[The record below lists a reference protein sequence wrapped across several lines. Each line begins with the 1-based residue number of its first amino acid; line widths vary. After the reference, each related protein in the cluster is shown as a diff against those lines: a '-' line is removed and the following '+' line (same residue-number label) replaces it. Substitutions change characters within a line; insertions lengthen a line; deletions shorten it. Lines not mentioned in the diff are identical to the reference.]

1 MAIKSGWPKGSA
13 SVATA
18 AFPRSLAYITVS
30 VAGLALFLFLASLL
44 LVSSPISSTVQGYFY
59 KVDRLQVI
67 QPNQTENFSDVGKNY
82 PSGGS
87 GLEDR
92 GLNVEDPVINKEEK
106 EESGKKDFGLEIQA
120 PVAGNEPEVESE
132 KKDDSG
138 SNESEKKDSGLEIA
152 NTERIEE
159 SERLEIQAPVAGEE
173 PEVESEKKDSGSNE
187 SEKKDSGSEIA
198 NAERIEESER
208 LEIQSPVTDKEQE
221 VESAKK
227 VSGLDI
233 EAPVSDTEQEVE
245 SEKKD
250 SGSEIQAPVS
260 DKQQEVESEKKDS
273 GSEVQA
279 PVSDKGPEVESDKK
293 DSGSEIEA
301 LVTDKEQEV
310 ESEKKDSELE
320 SQAPVTDKEQEVESE
335 KKDSEL
341 ESQAPVADKEQEVES
356 DKKGSGLEIQ
366 APVADKG
373 QEVVSEKKD
382 SELEIQAPVT
392 DKGQEVESDKKDSG
406 SEIQAPVTDKGREV
420 ESDKKDSGLEIQA
433 PVGDKGP
440 EVESE
445 KKDSGSKIQAPVT
458 DKGQEVESDKK
469 DSGLEIQAPVSDKGQ
484 EVESDKKDSGVKI
497 QPVTNKGRKEEP
509 GKKGDPESN
518 LQAPVTD
525 KEQIVESEKKGP
537 ELNLQVPVINKGR
550 KEEPGKKNGPVSS
563 AMQDVGRQSSPS
575 VEKEVDKGANDGG
588 TSSVPSAADPAIK
601 SAEDISVEA
610 SQKTT
615 TRSDDLGCDLF
626 KGSWFYDP
634 RGPSYKNN
642 SCPVIT
648 QMQNCQ
654 GNGRPD
660 REYESWRWK
669 PSQCDLPRFDGKK
682 FLELMRG
689 KTIAFIGDSVARNHM
704 ESLLCLLWQVEVP
717 KNRGNKRMHR
727 YYFRSTS
734 TMIVRM
740 WSSWLVHQTP
750 EAIDFA
756 PEGVTKVHLDAP
768 DENFMQFVP
777 TFDVVVLSSGHWF
790 AKQSVYVLNN
800 EIVGGQLWWPDKS
813 RVPKINNIEAFGI
826 SVETIVA
833 SMLTHPNYTGL
844 TILRSYSPDHY
855 EGGAWNTGGSCTGKT
870 RPLEPGQMVRNEYV
884 NIMHEKQVTG
894 YHRGVKRATNKS
906 KIKLMDV
913 TEVFSYRHDG
923 HPGPYRSPDP
933 NKRTQYGPDGKPP
946 PQDCLHWCM
955 PGPIDTW
962 NELVLEIIKQEYEAK
977 KS

>member
-250 SGSEIQAPVS
+250 SGSE
-260 DKQQEVESEKKDS
+260 
-273 GSEVQA
+273 VQA

-341 ESQAPVADKEQEVES
+341 ESQAPVADKE
-356 DKKGSGLEIQ
+356 
-366 APVADKG
+366 
-373 QEVVSEKKD
+373 
-382 SELEIQAPVT
+382 
-392 DKGQEVESDKKDSG
+392 
-406 SEIQAPVTDKGREV
+406 
-420 ESDKKDSGLEIQA
+420 
-433 PVGDKGP
+433 
-440 EVESE
+440 
-445 KKDSGSKIQAPVT
+445 
-458 DKGQEVESDKK
+458 QEVESDKK